1 MASPGTV
8 NLDRAHAERL
18 DANDALAP
26 MREQFHIPRRP
37 DGSSVVYLCGH
48 SLGLAPKQAAR
59 IVQEEMDV
67 WARQGV
73 EGHYDSPRPWLSYH
87 EQVCASLARL
97 VGAQPL
103 EVVAMN
109 SLTVNLHLMLA
120 SFYRP
125 TPQRHKILIEKQ
137 AFPSDRY
144 AVVSHIRQR
153 GGDPRASLLEVAPRM
168 GEHTIRTEDICALLE
183 REGAQ
188 IATVML
194 PGVQYLN
201 GQCFDMATIAAQAR
215 RQGCKVGFDLAHAI
229 GNVPLRLHDWNV
241 DFAVWCSYKYLNG
254 GPGSIGG
261 CFVHERYA
269 RDADLPRFA
278 GWWGQDKATR
288 FDMTE
293 QFTPLAGAE
302 GWQISNPAILATAP
316 LLASLPLFDAAGMEE
331 LRRKSVLLTQ
341 YLEDLLKARAQADM
355 TILTPTDAAAR
366 GCQLSIRLHR
376 PPAQAQL
383 VHSALNRQGYLGDW
397 REPDVIRVAP
407 APLYNTYLDVW
418 TFVEQLANELRPT

>member
-18 DANDALAP
+18 DANDALAS

-241 DFAVWCSYKYLNG
+241 DFAVWCSYKYLNA
-254 GPGSIGG
+254 GPGAIGG
-261 CFVHERYA
+261 VFVHERHVDS
-269 RDADLPRFA
+269 RPRLS
-278 GWWGQDKATR
+278 GWWGHDAATR
-288 FDMTE
+288 FQMKPE
-293 QFTPLAGAE
+293 FRAHAGAA
-302 GWQISNPAILATAP
+302 GWAVSNPSIFAAAP
-316 LLASLPLFDAAGMEE
+316 LVASLALFQEAGFER
-331 LRRKSVLLTQ
+331 LRKKSVELTG
-341 YLEDLLKARAQADM
+341 YLEFLVDRLGAAVQL
-355 TILTPTDAAAR
+355 ITPREPRER
-366 GCQLSIRLHR
+366 GCQLSFRIVGAGRGAKVFQWLT
-376 PPAQAQL
+376 ANGVAC
-383 VHSALNRQGYLGDW
+383 DW
-397 REPDVIRVAP
+397 REPDVIRASP
-407 APLYNTYLDVW
+407 IPLYNSFEDV
-418 TFVEQLANELRPT
+418 FRFGEKLKQALELAHGK